1 MEEQDQERDHCGSA
15 YLISPLTPARTEFS
29 VRTPIIQGSAYPL
42 RQCSNSRQ
50 PTAQCDTPYRV
61 QALDTDLSPVY
72 RARRDQSVAMVVLRI
87 ALWRL
92 ESGIGIRAGCDEG
105 AKLKKVDEI
114 FLH

>member
-1 MEEQDQERDHCGSA
+1 LRLSLPDLAPHTSA
-15 YLISPLTPARTEFS
+15 DGVFGKDTYHR
-29 VRTPIIQGSAYPL
+29 QGSAYPL

>member
-1 MEEQDQERDHCGSA
+1 
-15 YLISPLTPARTEFS
+15 
-29 VRTPIIQGSAYPL
+29 
-42 RQCSNSRQ
+42 
-50 PTAQCDTPYRV
+50 
-61 QALDTDLSPVY
+61 
-72 RARRDQSVAMVVLRI
+72 MVVLRI